1 MAPPTHIWTG
11 TSYDP
16 ATTSRQRRAVS
27 WLGRIFRSMCVA
39 GVTTV
44 LGLTTLAVLV
54 LFDVTTPA
62 AANVISAI
70 VCIGP
75 SFALN
80 RRWVWKGAGCGHW
93 RREAVP
99 FWGYSLLSLVLS
111 TVAVALAGRWAD
123 SIGALPEQRTMI
135 ILGANMLASGTRWI
149 GQFLL
154 LDKVLFRHHHATH
167 LAAPAGGA

>member
-1 MAPPTHIWTG
+1 M
-11 TSYDP
+11 TS
-16 ATTSRQRRAVS
+16 
-27 WLGRIFRSMCVA
+27 
-39 GVTTV
+39 V

-62 AANVISAI
+62 GANVISAM

-80 RRWVWKGAGCGHW
+80 RRWVWKGAGCHW
-93 RREAVP
+93 RREVMP
-99 FWGYSLLSLVLS
+99 FWGYALLSLVLS
-111 TVAVALAGRWAD
+111 TVAVAIAGHWAD
-123 SIGALPEQRTMI
+123 SIGALAEERTMI

-154 LDKVLFRHHHATH
+154 LDKVLFRHDDTSYVV
-167 LAAPAGGA
+167 APAGGA